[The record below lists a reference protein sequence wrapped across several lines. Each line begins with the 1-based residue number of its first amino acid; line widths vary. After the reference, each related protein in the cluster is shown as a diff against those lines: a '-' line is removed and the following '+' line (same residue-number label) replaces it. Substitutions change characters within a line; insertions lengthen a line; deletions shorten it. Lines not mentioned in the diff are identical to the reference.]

1 MPGPGWV
8 FIKPLS
14 KSGTTFVVRVDL
26 AVDTVATLQAAVHTK
41 TGIVPS
47 NQCLAF
53 AGKALDADKASSFLR
68 DLGIGDGSTVHCTDI
83 TGRTV
88 KLAPGHRAP
97 EEGSPFVPGSQDT
110 TLRIDFPEELSAA
123 PVPTTQLVLK
133 VAADTPLPTG
143 PALVEAMLA
152 HLRKAGRVLPDVPCT
167 YFAVVHEGL
176 GAATLW
182 DMASRD
188 FTEALAAAAYVGPEV
203 TLGMCR
209 GTSVAD
215 LSTRL
220 FVKTLTGKTVEL
232 EVAPPTTIN
241 DVKILVQNK
250 EGIPPDQQR
259 LIFAGKQ
266 LEDGRTLH
274 SYRIYRDTTLHLVL
288 RLRGGGGG
296 GGAAPVDFASMCPAD
311 ATKSSAVERAPDTPI
326 WRCVDSGLNLTG
338 VCNFAECPSR
348 ALGKGN
354 VYIALNFG
362 VFDVG
367 SLMTPGA
374 VRCPACGGAGVVT
387 LDLSPKVHNTVLVV
401 VGTRHG
407 DPGAVAGALPT
418 AREVFCVY
426 DTEVVTF
433 NAKPTDG
440 TDGPGSTVTW
450 SSLTLIA
457 LPKYMGKTYLEAD
470 LKAAGVAVALAATTA
485 GERFG
490 NALEKFNAKARKSP
504 VGFL

>member
-1 MPGPGWV
+1 MV
-8 FIKPLS
+8 Q
-14 KSGTTFVVRVDL
+14 VDF
-26 AVDTVATLQAAVHTK
+26 AVDTVATLRAAVHTK

-53 AGKALDADKASSFLR
+53 AGKALGADNASSFLR
-68 DLGIGDGSTVHCTDI
+68 DLGIGDGSTVHLGDI
-83 TGRTV
+83 TGRAV

-97 EEGSPFVPGSQDT
+97 EEGSPFVPRAQDI

-123 PVPTTQLVLK
+123 PVPTARLVLK

-143 PALVEAMLA
+143 PALVEAMGA
-152 HLRKAGRVLPDVPCT
+152 HLRRAGRVLPDVPCT

-182 DMASRD
+182 DMASRE

-232 EVAPPTTIN
+232 EVTPPTTIE

-274 SYRIYRDTTLHLVL
+274 SYRIYRDSTLHLIL
-288 RLRGGGGG
+288 RLRGGGGDT
-296 GGAAPVDFASMCPAD
+296 VDFASMCPKD
-311 ATKSSAVERAPDTPI
+311 ATKSGVKERALDTPI

-338 VCNFAECPSR
+338 ICNFAECPSR
-348 ALGKGN
+348 AFGKGN

-387 LDLSPKVHNTVLVV
+387 LDLSPKVHDTVLVV

-418 AREVFCVY
+418 AREVFRVN
-426 DTEVVTF
+426 DKEVVTF

-457 LPKYMGKTYLEAD
+457 LPTYTGKTYLEAD
-470 LKAAGVAVALAATTA
+470 LKAAGVAVALAATKA

-490 NALEKFNAKARKSP
+490 NALEKFNAQARKSP